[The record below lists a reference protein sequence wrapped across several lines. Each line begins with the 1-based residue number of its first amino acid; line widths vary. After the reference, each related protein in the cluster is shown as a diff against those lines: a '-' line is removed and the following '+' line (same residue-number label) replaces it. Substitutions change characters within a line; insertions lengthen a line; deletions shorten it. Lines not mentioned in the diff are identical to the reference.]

1 MILRKIGLLLGVSL
15 LITVMMPQR
24 AAMNFNFAPGETWE
38 EETLV
43 APFDVPV
50 YKEAEQLNAERK
62 ALMEEFQPVF
72 RLDPAVGEAQLRT
85 LRADL
90 AANSSLSARADLARF
105 SAGLWPRGGERGR
118 PGGPYRPDGADR

>member
-1 MILRKIGLLLGVSL
+1 MMLRKIGLMLGVSL
-15 LITVMMPQR
+15 LITLMMPRR
-24 AAMNFNFAPGETWE
+24 AAMNFNFAPGETWD

-72 RLDPAVGEAQLRT
+72 RLLPENRYDYL
-85 LRADL
+85 LSS
-90 AANSSLSARADLARF
+90 AASSPLMVSSTSCMAAF
-105 SAGLWPRGGERGR
+105 ISST
-118 PGGPYRPDGADR
+118 